1 MRFRPF
7 REEVRPRQWSSEIFS
22 RTPAARF
29 LSDRASPLGT
39 QGRGHTHTHTIT
51 CTQPLSRSRS
61 RSRSRAPPLSLPLSL
76 SSPSLPLSLH
86 FSSYLPPSS
95 GRPSCWCGKAVCR
108 KFKGTGGKRCVCRG
122 KKRGIIPNILAHLE
136 SLGQGVHSNCPAV
149 LCAFCRSRAQHR
161 GGGHAPAPGHA
172 SVTARNL

>member
-39 QGRGHTHTHTIT
+39 QGRGHTHTHT
-51 CTQPLSRSRS
+51 QLHARN
-61 RSRSRAPPLSLPLSL
+61 LSLALALALARALPLFLSLSL